1 MGKITVAL
9 LALALTAA
17 VQYASAAPSAA
28 GFVTTAGTKFAL
40 DGKPYTVVGSN
51 SYWVG
56 LNGFSAEVMDQAFS
70 DIADSGA
77 TTVRTWGFNEV
88 TSPNGVPY
96 YQSWSGSTPTVNTGA
111 DGLEN
116 FDNVVSA
123 AAANGLKLIVAL
135 TNNWADY
142 GGMDVYTKQILG
154 SSNDHDAFYTNDE
167 IKASTSH
174 CLGFTASSDALAQTA
189 FKDYI
194 KTFVSRYAD
203 EPTILAWELANEPRC
218 KGSPGTSSGSCTTA
232 TVTKWIEEISAYIK
246 SIDSNHLVGVGDEGF
261 FNQPGN
267 PSYPYQGGEGIDFDA
282 NLAIDSVDFGTFHA
296 YPESWGQSNNPKE
309 WGVQWIADHATS
321 QENVGKPVI
330 IEEFG
335 VTSNQEQTYT
345 AWLKEVVSSGLA
357 GDLIWQAGSHLPNG
371 DSADD
376 GFAIFPDDP
385 VYPLLQSHAKELKSR
400 DGSA

>member
-1 MGKITVAL
+1 MAKFTL
-9 LALALTAA
+9 TSLALALSVARC
-17 VQYASAAPSAA
+17 ASAAPSAA
-28 GFVTTAGTKFAL
+28 GFVSTNGTKFTL
-40 DGKPYTVVGSN
+40 DGEPYTVVGFN

-56 LNGFSAEVMDQAFS
+56 LNGYSTDAMDQAFK
-70 DIADSGA
+70 DIAGAGA

-88 TSPNGVPY
+88 TSPNGIPY

-116 FDNVVSA
+116 FDNVVA
-123 AAANGLKLIVAL
+123 AAKANGLKLIVAL

-154 SSNDHDAFYTNDE
+154 SSNDHDAFYTNDD
-167 IKASTSH
+167 IK
-174 CLGFTASSDALAQTA
+174 TA
-189 FKDYI
+189 FKSYI
-194 KTFVSRYAD
+194 NAFVSRYAD

-218 KGSPGTSSGSCTTA
+218 KGSPGTSSGSCTTE
-232 TVTKWIEEISAYIK
+232 TVTAWINEISAYIK
-246 SIDSNHLVGVGDEGF
+246 SLDSNHLVAVGDEGF

-267 PSYPYQGGEGIDFDA
+267 PSYPYQGGEGVDFDA
-282 NLAIDSVDFGTFHA
+282 NLAIDSIDFGTFHA
-296 YPESWGQSNNPKE
+296 YPESWGQSDAE
-309 WGVQWIADHATS
+309 AWGTQWIADHATS
-321 QENVGKPVI
+321 QETVGKPVI

-335 VTSNQEQTYT
+335 VTSNQAEVYT
-345 AWLKEVVSSGLA
+345 AWLNEVVSSGLA

-371 DSADD
+371 DTADD

-385 VYPLLQSHAKELKSR
+385 VYPLLQSHAEELKSR